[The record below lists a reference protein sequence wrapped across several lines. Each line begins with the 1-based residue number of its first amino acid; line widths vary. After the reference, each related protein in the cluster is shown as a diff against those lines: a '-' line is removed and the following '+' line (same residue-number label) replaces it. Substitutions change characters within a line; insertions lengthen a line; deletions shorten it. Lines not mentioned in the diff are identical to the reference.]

1 MQKLR
6 TIKLS
11 GSLARQFGREH
22 KLAVSSPAEAVRA
35 LCALRPGFEKFL
47 MEAKDKGIV
56 FSVFSGRSNLS
67 EEELQ
72 NPAGADTIRIIPVL
86 QGSKRAGVLQ
96 IVVGVVLIAV
106 GAVVQYALGGA
117 PNMFSNYMYGAGIS
131 MIVGG
136 VVAMLTPVPKNQER
150 KDDERKSY
158 VFNGGVNV
166 QAQGNPVPV
175 LYGELI
181 VGSAVISAGI
191 STQDNYMSGRPRG
204 PVNGGYGSG
213 GAHRGDVL
221 EQMR

>member
-22 KLAVSSPAEAVRA
+22 RLAVNSPAEAVRA

-47 MEAKDKGIV
+47 MTARDNGIV
-56 FSVFSGRSNLS
+56 FSVFSGKNNLT

-72 NPAGADTIRIIPVL
+72 NPSGADIIRIVPVV

-96 IVVGVVLIAV
+96 TIVGVVLIAV
-106 GAVVQYALGGA
+106 GVVVQYWMGGDPSVA
-117 PNMFSNYMYGAGIS
+117 KYFYGAGIS

-191 STQDNYMSGRPRG
+191 STQDNYVAGRHQG
-204 PVNGGYGSG
+204 PAQGGYGSG
-213 GAHRGDVL
+213 GGYNGNVV